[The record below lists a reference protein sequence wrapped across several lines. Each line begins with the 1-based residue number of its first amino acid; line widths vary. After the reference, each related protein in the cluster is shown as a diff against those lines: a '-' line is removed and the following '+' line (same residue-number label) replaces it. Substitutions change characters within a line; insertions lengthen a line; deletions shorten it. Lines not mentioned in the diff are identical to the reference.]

1 MKALIQ
7 YLSQFV
13 TPRRLE
19 LFKSVASQRTRYV
32 TLLLENIYQPHNAS
46 AVLRTCDCLGIQD
59 VHIVEDRNPYTLNP
73 DVELGAARW
82 LTLHR
87 YSQPDG
93 DITQAINKLKSNGY
107 RIVATTPHEGD
118 VTVTDFDLSRGK
130 TALLFGT
137 ELTGLSPQ
145 AISLSDEFL
154 RIPMWGFTESFNISV
169 SAAITLFELTRRLRE
184 SNLIWSLDDQEVNQ
198 LILDWLRMT
207 IKQVDQIEKRYLCE
221 GESPGQC

>member
-1 MKALIQ
+1 MEALIQ
-7 YLSQFV
+7 YLSQFL
-13 TPRRLE
+13 TPRRFE
-19 LFKSVASQRTRYV
+19 LFKSVAAQRTRYV
-32 TLLLENIYQPHNAS
+32 TLLLENIYQPQNAS

-59 VHIVEDRNPYTLNP
+59 VHIIEDRNPYTLNP

-87 YSQPDG
+87 YTSPG
-93 DITQAINKLKSNGY
+93 NDITQAINNLKSNGY

-137 ELTGLSPQ
+137 ELTGLSEE

-169 SAAITLFELTRRLRE
+169 SAAITLFELTRRLRQ
-184 SNLIWSLDDQEVNQ
+184 SNINWELEKQEANQ
-198 LILDWLRMT
+198 LILDWLRMN
-207 IKQVDQIEKRYLCE
+207 IKQSKQIEKRYLCD
-221 GESPGQC
+221 GESVGQC